1 MKAFRIILAVVSVLS
16 GTAVF
21 GQPARPAVEFPDY
34 QFTVVKENPITSIK
48 NQNRSGTCWCFSA
61 LAFVESE
68 VIRINGITDKAQYPD
83 FSEMYVVS
91 KSYFERGVKYVR
103 MDGILGF
110 SAGSEADDV
119 LHVIRDYGLVPQ
131 SEMSGMNYGTEL
143 PVQGEMDAV
152 LKGFIDAAT
161 KNPNRKLTTAW
172 KRAFQGILDA
182 YLGACPE
189 KFTVDGKE
197 YTPASY
203 RDALNFNP
211 DDYVS
216 LTSFT
221 HHPFYTKFAIEV
233 CDNWRGDEAYNIP
246 IDEFMS
252 VLEDAVMNG
261 YTVAWGSDVSEP
273 GFTRNG
279 MAVLVNTEVK
289 QTAGSDQER
298 WVGPA
303 APAAKPAAKPSK
315 KDAKKDVKPA
325 VHEPVEFVV
334 TQESRQEEFDNKQT
348 TDDHGMQIYGI
359 AKDQN
364 GKKYYMVKNSWGE
377 TGKYKGIWYAT
388 ESFVKGKSLDILVH
402 KDALPQALKD
412 KLGIK

>member
-1 MKAFRIILAVVSVLS
+1 MFIAA
-16 GTAVF
+16 AVF
-21 GQPARPAVEFPDY
+21 AQTVTQAPKFPDY
-34 QFTVVKENPITSIK
+34 RFTVVKENPITSVK
-48 NQNRSGTCWCFSA
+48 NQNRSGTCWCYSA
-61 LAFVESE
+61 LGFVESE
-68 VIRINGITDKAQYPD
+68 VIRINGITDPAKYPD
-83 FSEMYVVS
+83 FSEMYVVG
-91 KSYFERGVKYVR
+91 KSYYERGIKYVR
-103 MDGILGF
+103 MDGHLGF

-131 SEMSGMNYGTEL
+131 SAMSGMNYGTEL

-152 LKGFIDAAT
+152 LKGFIDAAC

-182 YLGACPE
+182 YLGESPE
-189 KFTVDGKE
+189 KFTVDGVE
-197 YTPASY
+197 YTPATY
-203 RDALNFNP
+203 RDALKFNP
-211 DDYVS
+211 DDYVT

-233 CDNWRGDEAYNIP
+233 CDNWRGDEAYNVP
-246 IDEFMS
+246 IDEFMA
-252 VLEDAVMNG
+252 VLEDAVMKG

-279 MAVLVNTEVK
+279 LAVLVNTEVK

-303 APAAKPAAKPSK
+303 PADKPAAKPSK
-315 KDAKKDVKPA
+315 KDAKKEAMPEVKSPA
-325 VHEPVEFVV
+325 EFAV
-334 TQESRQEEFDNKQT
+334 TQESRQEEFDNKTT

-359 AKDQN
+359 ARDQFGN
-364 GKKYYMVKNSWGE
+364 KFYMVKNSWGE

-388 ESFVKGKSLDILVH
+388 ETFVKGKTLDILVH
-402 KDALPQALKD
+402 KDALPVALKD
-412 KLGIK
+412 KLGIR

>member
-1 MKAFRIILAVVSVLS
+1 MKLNRIILAASALLL
-16 GTAVF
+16 GLGAF
-21 GQPARPAVEFPDY
+21 AQPKPAVEFPDY
-34 QFTVVKENPITSIK
+34 QFTVVKENPITSVK
-48 NQNRSGTCWCFSA
+48 NQYRSGTCWVFSA
-61 LAFVESE
+61 LGFVESE
-68 VIRINGITDKAQYPD
+68 VIRINGITDEKAYPD
-83 FSEMYVVS
+83 FSEMYVVG
-91 KSYFERGVKYVR
+91 KSYYERGLKYVR
-103 MDGILGF
+103 MDGCLGF

-131 SEMSGMNYGTEL
+131 SAMSGMNYGTEL

-152 LKGFIDAAT
+152 LKGFIDAAC

-182 YLGACPE
+182 YLGESPE
-189 KFTVDGKE
+189 KFTVDGVE

-203 RDALNFNP
+203 RDALKFNP
-211 DDYVS
+211 DDYVT

-233 CDNWRGDEAYNIP
+233 CDNWRGDEAYNVP

-279 MAVLVNTEVK
+279 LAVLVNTEAK

-303 APAAKPAAKPSK
+303 PEAKADAKSAKKNGKKEAKPEIPN
-315 KDAKKDVKPA
+315 
-325 VHEPVEFVV
+325 PVEFVV
-334 TQESRQEEFDNKQT
+334 TQESRQEEFDNKTT

-359 AKDQN
+359 AKDQF

-377 TGKYKGIWYAT
+377 TGKYKGLWYAT
-388 ESFVKGKSLDILVH
+388 EAFVKGKSLDILVH

>member
-1 MKAFRIILAVVSVLS
+1 MKTFRTILAVVSAIA
-16 GTAVF
+16 GTAAF
-21 GQPARPAVEFPDY
+21 AQQKPAIQFPDY

-48 NQNRSGTCWCFSA
+48 NQNRSGTCWVYSA
-61 LAFVESE
+61 LGFVESE
-68 VIRINGITDKAQYPD
+68 VIRINGITDKTQYPD
-83 FSEMYVVS
+83 FSEMYVVG

-103 MDGILGF
+103 MDGCLGF

-119 LHVIRDYGLVPQ
+119 LHVIKDYGLVPQ
-131 SEMSGMNYGTEL
+131 SAMSGMNYGTEL

-152 LKGFIDAAT
+152 LKGFIDAAC

-182 YLGACPE
+182 YLGESPE

-203 RDALNFNP
+203 RDAMKFNP
-211 DDYVS
+211 DDYVT

-233 CDNWRGDEAYNIP
+233 CDNWRGDEAYNVP

-252 VLEDAVMNG
+252 VLEEAVMNG

-279 MAVLVNTEVK
+279 LAVLVNTEVK
-289 QTAGSDQER
+289 QTSGSDQER

-303 APAAKPAAKPSK
+303 APEAKPAAKSSK
-315 KDAKKDVKPA
+315 KDAKKEVKPE
-325 VHEPVEFVV
+325 VKEPVEFVV
-334 TQESRQEEFDNKQT
+334 TQASRQEEFDNKLT
-348 TDDHGMQIYGI
+348 TDDHGMQIFGI

-364 GKKYYMVKNSWGE
+364 GKKYFMVKNSWGE
-377 TGKYKGIWYAT
+377 SGQYKGIWYAT
-388 ESFVKGKSLDILVH
+388 EAFVKGKSLDFMVH

>member
-16 GTAVF
+16 GTTVF

-110 SAGSEADDV
+110 SAGSEADDA

-131 SEMSGMNYGTEL
+131 SAMSGMNYGTEL

-189 KFTVDGKE
+189 EFTVDGKE

-203 RDALNFNP
+203 RDALKFNP

-216 LTSFT
+216 LSSFT

-233 CDNWRGDEAYNIP
+233 CDNWRGDEAYNVP

-303 APAAKPAAKPSK
+303 APDAKSAAKPSK

-325 VHEPVEFVV
+325 VPEPVEFVV

-348 TDDHGMQIYGI
+348 TDDHGMQIFGI

-364 GKKYYMVKNSWGE
+364 GKKYFMVKNSWGE